1 MGSDKL
7 KSLLKMADAMNA
19 AVLTQHDR
27 VRRSTNLPL
36 FYGKPMKDSITPHQL
51 VARVERAA
59 RIANLVND
67 IQKIDEF
74 NLCLREEAI
83 KWCDSL
89 EYIPNFDMTWINV
102 KMEFLKAFAM
112 HQTAMTLCVTMQGL
126 KQGSAESVQLYY
138 NRVTDTFAQ
147 MKYATPVMVNT
158 HQGND
163 ATLYFDAVLAPLGIP
178 AIDAPRNYADTFTN
192 NGANQMVT
200 YLMMILF
207 IFSLFTYFLLFQLI

>member
-1 MGSDKL
+1 
-7 KSLLKMADAMNA
+7 
-19 AVLTQHDR
+19 
-27 VRRSTNLPL
+27 
-36 FYGKPMKDSITPHQL
+36 

-163 ATLYFDAVLAPLGIP
+163 ATLHFDAVLAPLGIP
-178 AIDAPRNYADTFTN
+178 AIDAPRNYADTFTYVQWSEP
-192 NGANQMVT
+192 NGDVSHDDTVYFFIVYIFFIVSANI
-200 YLMMILF
+200 ILNV
-207 IFSLFTYFLLFQLI
+207 